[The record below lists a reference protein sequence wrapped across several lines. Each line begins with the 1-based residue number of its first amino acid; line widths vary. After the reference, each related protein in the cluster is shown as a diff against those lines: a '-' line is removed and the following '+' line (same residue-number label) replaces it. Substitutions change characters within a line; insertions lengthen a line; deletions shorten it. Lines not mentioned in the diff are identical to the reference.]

1 MRVFLCLCVNKYV
14 QMIVSSP
21 AESLYPNLC
30 FHSLLSQQLT
40 VIEPPQDKA
49 LICACD
55 DISPHIGVLQ
65 LTAVVASSPKA
76 SSTASVRGAGSADRS
91 SQRAQSQDGMDDE
104 SEGVEAS
111 KFARI
116 RLYHMF
122 QDRND
127 AVVLDSYTVFYVG
140 LFPKRLNQGTKQ
152 AEEKV
157 YMNWA
162 NIEAYMRG
170 FKAHRYLFVK

>member
-1 MRVFLCLCVNKYV
+1 
-14 QMIVSSP
+14 
-21 AESLYPNLC
+21 
-30 FHSLLSQQLT
+30 
-40 VIEPPQDKA
+40 
-49 LICACD
+49 
-55 DISPHIGVLQ
+55 
-65 LTAVVASSPKA
+65 
-76 SSTASVRGAGSADRS
+76 
-91 SQRAQSQDGMDDE
+91 MDDE

-116 RLYHMF
+116 RLSHML

-127 AVVLDSYTVFYVG
+127 AVVLDSHTVFYVG
-140 LFPKRLNQGTKQ
+140 LFPKCLNQGTKQ

-170 FKAHRYLFVK
+170 FKAQDRYLFVK

>member
-1 MRVFLCLCVNKYV
+1 M
-14 QMIVSSP
+14 
-21 AESLYPNLC
+21 
-30 FHSLLSQQLT
+30 SQQLT

-49 LICACD
+49 LICKCD

-76 SSTASVRGAGSADRS
+76 SSTASVRSAGSAERS
-91 SQRAQSQDGMDDE
+91 SQGAQSQDNMDDE

-116 RLYHMF
+116 RLSHML

-127 AVVLDSYTVFYVG
+127 AVVLDSHTVFYVG

-170 FKAHRYLFVK
+170 FKAQDRYLFVK